1 MGKYIVT
8 HGQNLYDVAL
18 HIYGSIEGVIDLMM
32 NNTSLSLDQTLKAG
46 DELVYTDDYA
56 INKDVAAYYKVNE
69 IMPANGER
77 HVYPKSPTLPRLMDI
92 YIENTRTSIGFVI
105 SGSGTIEIDWG
116 DNTDLQIVRL
126 SKQAIELNH
135 FFDNNTGTKRRT
147 CIYGDENARIQKLD
161 ISNIKDADIYI
172 LKPIYIE
179 RFVMKNISTTIE
191 FIALSKGMFE
201 MDCSGSTT
209 GSLLPLLRQKELK
222 SLNLQNIKCS
232 RKAID
237 EYLIG
242 LVKQH
247 YGRRNC
253 EIAMTTVPSGE
264 YKEPQ
269 RDENL
274 NYIVGSGMEAVW
286 VLTHEPAWNEAG
298 AWKFII
304 NDTIYTY
311 TPQNE

>member
-46 DELVYTDDYA
+46 DELVYTDDYT
-56 INKDVAAYYKVNE
+56 INKDVAAYYKVNK

-92 YIENTRTSIGFVI
+92 YIENTRTSIGFAI

-126 SKQAIELNH
+126 SKQAIEFKH
-135 FFDNNTGTKRRT
+135 VFGNNTGTKKRT
-147 CIYGDENARIQKLD
+147 CIFGDENVRIQKLD
-161 ISNIKDADIYI
+161 ISNIKDSDIYI

-264 YKEPQ
+264 YREPQ

>member
-46 DELVYTDDYA
+46 DELVYTDDYV

-172 LKPIYIE
+172 LKPIYI
-179 RFVMKNISTTIE
+179 
-191 FIALSKGMFE
+191 LS
-201 MDCSGSTT
+201 
-209 GSLLPLLRQKELK
+209 
-222 SLNLQNIKCS
+222 
-232 RKAID
+232 
-237 EYLIG
+237 LI
-242 LVKQH
+242 H
-247 YGRRNC
+247 
-253 EIAMTTVPSGE
+253 I
-264 YKEPQ
+264 
-269 RDENL
+269 
-274 NYIVGSGMEAVW
+274 
-286 VLTHEPAWNEAG
+286 
-298 AWKFII
+298 
-304 NDTIYTY
+304 
-311 TPQNE
+311 

>member
-1 MGKYIVT
+1 
-8 HGQNLYDVAL
+8 
-18 HIYGSIEGVIDLMM
+18 
-32 NNTSLSLDQTLKAG
+32 
-46 DELVYTDDYA
+46 
-56 INKDVAAYYKVNE
+56 
-69 IMPANGER
+69 
-77 HVYPKSPTLPRLMDI
+77 MDI

-161 ISNIKDADIYI
+161 ISNIKDSNIYI

-237 EYLIG
+237 RIFDRTGKAALWKTEL
-242 LVKQH
+242 
-247 YGRRNC
+247 YGHND
-253 EIAMTTVPSGE
+253 EVPSGE

>member
-1 MGKYIVT
+1 MGKYTVT
-8 HGQNLYDVAL
+8 HGQNLYDIAL

-46 DELVYTDDYA
+46 DELVYTDDYI
-56 INKDVAAYYKVNE
+56 INKDVVAYYKVNE
-69 IMPANGER
+69 IIPANGER
-77 HVYPKSPTLPRLMDI
+77 HVYPKSPTLPKLMDI
-92 YIENTRTSIGFVI
+92 HIENTMTSISFVI

-116 DNTDLQIVRL
+116 DNTDLQTVQL
-126 SKQAIELNH
+126 SKQTIEFNH
-135 FFDNNTGTKRRT
+135 FFDNNTGTKRRI
-147 CIYGDENARIQKLD
+147 CIYGGENVRIQKLD
-161 ISNIKDADIYI
+161 ISNIKDSDIYI

-179 RFVMKNISTTIE
+179 RFVMKDISTTTE
-191 FIALSKGMFE
+191 FIALLRGMFE
-201 MDCSGSTT
+201 MDCSGSTI

-242 LVKQH
+242 LVEQH

-253 EIAMTTVPSGE
+253 TVTMTTIPSGE

-269 RDENL
+269 KDKNL
-274 NYIVGSGMEAVW
+274 NYIVSSGMEAVW
-286 VLTHEPAWNEAG
+286 VLTHEPTWNEAG

-311 TPQNE
+311 TSQYE

>member
-1 MGKYIVT
+1 MFIL
-8 HGQNLYDVAL
+8 N
-18 HIYGSIEGVIDLMM
+18 
-32 NNTSLSLDQTLKAG
+32 
-46 DELVYTDDYA
+46 
-56 INKDVAAYYKVNE
+56 
-69 IMPANGER
+69 P
-77 HVYPKSPTLPRLMDI
+77 LPRLMDI

-161 ISNIKDADIYI
+161 ISNIKDSDIYI

-209 GSLLPLLRQKELK
+209 GSLLPLLKQKELK

-253 EIAMTTVPSGE
+253 TVTMTEVPSGE

-274 NYIVGSGMEAVW
+274 NYIVSSGMEAVW
-286 VLTHEPAWNEAG
+286 VLTHEPTWNEAG

>member
-1 MGKYIVT
+1 
-8 HGQNLYDVAL
+8 
-18 HIYGSIEGVIDLMM
+18 
-32 NNTSLSLDQTLKAG
+32 
-46 DELVYTDDYA
+46 
-56 INKDVAAYYKVNE
+56 
-69 IMPANGER
+69 
-77 HVYPKSPTLPRLMDI
+77 MDI

-264 YKEPQ
+264 YREPQ